1 MKKEVVLRGL
11 IRTASFVFIEK
22 RLFMKKTLIIT
33 LILLLLCAI
42 GACGSIYGPKENES
56 PSGGQSQSAIT
67 EEKQELYITVGMHII
82 LPYWQDHRNGLEAAG
97 EELGV
102 QTKFTGENG
111 NDALRQIDIFEQ
123 AVKQKPAGIL
133 VSPIDKQAMVGPIND
148 AIAQGI
154 PVVCIDNDA
163 PDSKRLTY
171 FGTDNYRSGYLAAD
185 ILGKKLGG
193 VGQVGI
199 LTIPGLY
206 SLDER
211 ERGFRECIAE
221 NYPGMAVVDVEN
233 DEADPSVAANVAAK
247 MFEDYPDMVG
257 LFGTDAASGVG
268 AAIALDE
275 QGKLGVVKVVA
286 FDKDSSVLEL
296 VEQGKIEAT
305 LVQRTFTMSYYG
317 LKFLY
322 DYNHNGRLKNEGL
335 SMLPDKVDTGII
347 VVTKDNVNNFS

>member
-1 MKKEVVLRGL
+1 MKKLL
-11 IRTASFVFIEK
+11 IVFFAMLFTLSFVS
-22 RLFMKKTLIIT
+22 
-33 LILLLLCAI
+33 
-42 GACGSIYGPKENES
+42 CGSIYREKEQPETSGDQSHETIEENER
-56 PSGGQSQSAIT
+56 
-67 EEKQELYITVGMHII
+67 ELYILVGMHII
-82 LPYWQDHRNGLEAAG
+82 LPYWQDHRNGFEAAG
-97 EELGV
+97 KELGV

-111 NDALRQIDIFEQ
+111 NDALRQVDIFRQ
-123 AVKQKPAGIL
+123 AVKEEPAGIL
-133 VSPIDKQAMVGPIND
+133 VSPIDKQAMVEPIND
-148 AIAQGI
+148 AISKGI

-171 FGTDNYRSGYLAAD
+171 FGTDNYRSGYLAGD

-193 VGQVGI
+193 AGQVGI

-211 ERGFRECIAE
+211 QRGFEECIAE
-221 NYPGMAVVDVEN
+221 NYPGIEIVDIKS
-233 DEADPSVAANVAAK
+233 DEADPSVSANATGQ
-247 MFEDYPDMVG
+247 MLEQYPDIAG

-268 AAIALDE
+268 ASIALDE
-275 QGKLGVVKVVA
+275 RGKMGKVKLVA

-296 VEQGKIEAT
+296 VEHGKIEAT

-322 DYNHNGRLKNEGL
+322 DYNHNGKLKNNGI

-347 VVTKDNVNNFS
+347 VVTKDNVSNFS